1 MRQRNKPRRQS
12 RNNGAIKSQN
22 IETRNTPCP
31 RDIEKVTGKSEL
43 IDECCV
49 KSDKTAS
56 GSRVIKE
63 AAERPGCSENARKLR
78 VGDERKVRVGNERP
92 RSIKEAAEGS
102 EVNREVPEDVENNN
116 KSDNNTEC
124 RRRGDPGD
132 NYTGDCESGVS
143 RGENASDVKSKWH
156 RGVCKWFNGIKGWG
170 FINIKAGRNIL
181 QKDIAIFNYA
191 AKRGK
196 NCKVKNI
203 IKP

>member
-12 RNNGAIKSQN
+12 RNNGATKSQN
-22 IETRNTPCP
+22 IEIRETRNTPCP

-49 KSDKTAS
+49 KSDKTAG

-78 VGDERKVRVGNERP
+78 VGDERKLRVGNERP

-181 QKDIAIFNYA
+181 QRYF
-191 AKRGK
+191 
-196 NCKVKNI
+196 
-203 IKP
+203 